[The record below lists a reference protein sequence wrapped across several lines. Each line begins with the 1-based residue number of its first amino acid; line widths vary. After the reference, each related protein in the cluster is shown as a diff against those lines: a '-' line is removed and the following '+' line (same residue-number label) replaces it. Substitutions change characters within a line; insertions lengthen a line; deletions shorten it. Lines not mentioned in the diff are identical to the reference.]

1 MTLVALASV
10 KGAPGVTT
18 AAVGLAAGWPSGEQP
33 VVVECDPAG
42 GDLLARFRLEASP
55 GLLSLA
61 AAVRHRAG
69 AGLVWEHTQR
79 LPGGLRVVV
88 GPAGTEQARASL
100 AQVTRRGTEVLR
112 WAAGRA
118 GTVVVADCGRLDADS
133 LALKVAEDA
142 DVLLL
147 FARAR
152 DDALA
157 HVATQ
162 WPTMARWTRC
172 PSLVLVGDG
181 YPTDEVTRALD
192 IPVTARL
199 PEDPGGAAALG
210 GRPGR
215 RTAPARS
222 PLGRALARLAEATA
236 SRAAAVPPD
245 EPTTSLTIS
254 PTAGADDPRT
264 VWR

>member
-1 MTLVALASV
+1 M
-10 KGAPGVTT
+10 
-18 AAVGLAAGWPSGEQP
+18 
-33 VVVECDPAG
+33 
-42 GDLLARFRLEASP
+42 
-55 GLLSLA
+55 
-61 AAVRHRAG
+61 
-69 AGLVWEHTQR
+69 
-79 LPGGLRVVV
+79 V

-118 GTVVVADCGRLDADS
+118 GTVVVADCGRLDAGS
-133 LALKVAEDA
+133 PALKVVQDA

-147 FARAR
+147 LARAY

-162 WPTMARWTRC
+162 WPTVARWTRQ

-199 PEDPGGAAALG
+199 PEDPAGAAVLG

-215 RTAPARS
+215 RSAPARS
-222 PLGRALARLAEATA
+222 SLGRALAHLAEATA
-236 SRAAAVPPD
+236 SRATAVPPD
-245 EPTTSLTIS
+245 EPTTSLSIS
-254 PTAGADDPRT
+254 PTARGNDPRT